1 MRKGDQLRL
10 RDVRD
15 AYRLIGDCRDLGGE
29 PELWQTR
36 MFAGLC
42 QLIGATVGTGGEGL
56 WRRPTHPIQP
66 LSAFEVGL
74 DARGR
79 ERFMADVRENRPQ
92 CDPIFRALATVRG
105 RVLIWCDRQS
115 SRTRCGMVRALSMTT
130 ENPPV

>member
-42 QLIGATVGTGGEGL
+42 QLIGATVGTGGEGCGDD
-56 WRRPTHPIQP
+56 RRILSSHSQRSRSGWTRGDASGSWPTSGRTGRSVTRSSGPWLRCAAEF
-66 LSAFEVGL
+66 LSGAIGSHLGRGVVWF
-74 DARGR
+74 AR
-79 ERFMADVRENRPQ
+79 FQ
-92 CDPIFRALATVRG
+92 
-105 RVLIWCDRQS
+105 
-115 SRTRCGMVRALSMTT
+115 
-130 ENPPV
+130 